1 MNDPK
6 LAIVTGALGGIGQ
19 ALVEVFQLAE
29 YKVLALDKLP
39 KPDAFSCHHYLQV
52 DLAELV
58 TSPEYA
64 DQVFGEMHRIISAN
78 EYALGALIN
87 NAAIQSLAHTSDIT
101 IEDWR
106 ATLDINL
113 LAPFFLTQRLLR
125 PLERANG
132 CVINIGSVHAR
143 LTKPKFVTY
152 ATSKSALAG
161 LTRAMA
167 VDVGSKI
174 RINAIEPAAVQ
185 TDMLLEGFGG
195 NFRALDSL
203 ANCHPRGK
211 LGEVQ
216 EVANLALAIASGDID
231 FLHGSCIGLDGG
243 ISGRLHDPQY

>member
-1 MNDPK
+1 MNNSK

-19 ALVEVFQLAE
+19 AVVETFQVAGYE
-29 YKVLALDKLP
+29 VLALDKLP
-39 KPDAFSCHHYLQV
+39 KPEALSCHHYLRV

-58 TSPEYA
+58 TSQKYA
-64 DQVFGEMHRIISAN
+64 DQVFDEMHRILSSN
-78 EYALGALIN
+78 RFTLSALIN
-87 NAAIQSLAHTSDIT
+87 NAAIQSLASIADIT

-106 ATLDINL
+106 AALDTNL

-152 ATSKSALAG
+152 ATSKAALAG

-167 VDVGSKI
+167 VDVGAKI

-185 TDMLLEGFGG
+185 TQMLSEGFDG
-195 NFRALDSL
+195 NLEALESL

-211 LGEVQ
+211 LGNVE
-216 EVANLALAIASGDID
+216 EVAKLALAIASGDID

-243 ISGRLHDPQY
+243 ISGRLHDPD